1 MAKERHLGIELL
13 RVLSMGMI
21 VLHHLLTWGGLLFA
35 FPKLSATDTALR
47 LLNAFA
53 NCAVNVY
60 ALITGYVG
68 SRLRPAR
75 LLRQWL
81 QVVFT
86 GLAATLAASLFA
98 PVDGSLF
105 LKALLPV
112 SLEEYWYFSA
122 FFGLMLLTP
131 LLNAALNGLSKR
143 QMGLSLMG
151 CVFLFSLM
159 LPSNTVLRLNGG
171 YHVGW
176 LCVLYLLGGW
186 LRRYAALEERN
197 GWQKPALTYVLCVLL
212 AWGWEIFALWHGRK
226 GVSLPLHSEWLL
238 DYSSPAMAL
247 AAVCLLALFAR
258 MRPRGCVGRL
268 ATWAGPL
275 TFGVYLIHDN
285 PALRESLLKMRLE
298 SFNQLPFYLLPA
310 AVLAAWL
317 AVYGVSL
324 VLEQLRTKLFTLLRV
339 DALCMRWE
347 GGLRRL
353 AARLL
358 PDAPKP

>member
-122 FFGLMLLTP
+122 FFGLAVRAVPAGRVAAP
-131 LLNAALNGLSKR
+131 LRGPGGAQRLAKACVDVCPVRAAGL
-143 QMGLSLMG
+143 GLGDIRFVAGTQRGQPAVPFGMAIG
-151 CVFLFSLM
+151 LFQPCHGAGRRMPASAFCAHASTGLRG
-159 LPSNTVLRLNGG
+159 PSGN
-171 YHVGW
+171 
-176 LCVLYLLGGW
+176 LGGAP
-186 LRRYAALEERN
+186 Y
-197 GWQKPALTYVLCVLL
+197 
-212 AWGWEIFALWHGRK
+212 LWR
-226 GVSLPLHSEWLL
+226 
-238 DYSSPAMAL
+238 
-247 AAVCLLALFAR
+247 
-258 MRPRGCVGRL
+258 
-268 ATWAGPL
+268 
-275 TFGVYLIHDN
+275 I
-285 PALRESLLKMRLE
+285 
-298 SFNQLPFYLLPA
+298 
-310 AVLAAWL
+310 
-317 AVYGVSL
+317 
-324 VLEQLRTKLFTLLRV
+324 
-339 DALCMRWE
+339 
-347 GGLRRL
+347 
-353 AARLL
+353 
-358 PDAPKP
+358 PDS

>member
-171 YHVGW
+171 YHVG
-176 LCVLYLLGGW
+176 LAVRAVPAGRVAAPLRGPGGAQRLAKACVDVCPVRAAGLGLGDICFVAGTQRGQPAVPFGMAIGLFQPCHGAGRRMPASAFCAHASTGLRGPSGNLGGAP
-186 LRRYAALEERN
+186 Y
-197 GWQKPALTYVLCVLL
+197 
-212 AWGWEIFALWHGRK
+212 LWR
-226 GVSLPLHSEWLL
+226 
-238 DYSSPAMAL
+238 
-247 AAVCLLALFAR
+247 
-258 MRPRGCVGRL
+258 
-268 ATWAGPL
+268 
-275 TFGVYLIHDN
+275 I
-285 PALRESLLKMRLE
+285 
-298 SFNQLPFYLLPA
+298 
-310 AVLAAWL
+310 
-317 AVYGVSL
+317 
-324 VLEQLRTKLFTLLRV
+324 
-339 DALCMRWE
+339 
-347 GGLRRL
+347 
-353 AARLL
+353 
-358 PDAPKP
+358 PDS